1 MQNSAAAEAPDE
13 ERLLRTHGL
22 LGFREFCSK
31 KGSVNLRQLGKFALA
46 GLAQEYVNSSRAKQ
60 GAPCNAR
67 SLRRFQLGLN
77 AYLRFL
83 YGADFNLCSDPAF
96 ASLASPP
103 VSSAAAAGAAAGST
117 VVVARRMGH
126 SADAVTIT
134 AEDLA
139 KIGQYFWR
147 VVNTPRGLQQKV
159 WFDLMIHLGSNGIE
173 NQHAMRK
180 DSFVL
185 LKSAADGRRRL
196 QWKVP
201 GGASVPDDPES
212 PMCPVRTFQLYL
224 SKLNVAC
231 PALFQRPHDGITK
244 ASRFWFHMF
253 PLNNTMLAL
262 MMYDISKDAGLSRVY
277 PNFCTQVLPEK
288 GRFYELAR
296 RGCPSLESARKEPGV
311 AYKLCAQC
319 LTPVQVSS
327 AGPKGILCSVPCL
340 EAFMRAKEARQNV
353 RVSFRDGTRVPAYTL
368 PSGQPLQVQP
378 QPQPQLQQAR
388 DDLGKNLPEDVYSFI
403 QEVARIQALGHT
415 VRTDGLPTV
424 FKQDGSN
431 AQARSLPIEL
441 LRLAMDVGK
450 PTKSSTLQQ
459 QQQHQVHLQQQQQQ
473 QAPQRVEV
481 VKRVT
486 TSTGERVT
494 ARPVLLSGGRKVLL
508 VQRRDPPPASAPQRG
523 STGWR

>member
-1 MQNSAAAEAPDE
+1 MQSSAAGEAPDE
-13 ERLLRTHGL
+13 EVLLRAHGL
-22 LGFREFCSK
+22 LGFRDFCAK
-31 KGSVNLRQLGKFALA
+31 KGSASLRQLDKLALA
-46 GLAQEYVNSSRAKQ
+46 GLAREFVDSSRVKQ
-60 GAPCNAR
+60 GPLYSAR
-67 SLRRFQLGLN
+67 SLRRFQVGLN
-77 AYLRFL
+77 GYLRSL
-83 YGADFNLCSDPAF
+83 YGADFELGRDPVF
-96 ASLASPP
+96 APLAGPSASGA
-103 VSSAAAAGAAAGST
+103 VSSGGAG
-117 VVVARRMGH
+117 RMGQ
-126 SADAVTIT
+126 SADAVVIT
-134 AEDLA
+134 PEDLT

-159 WFDLMIHLGSNGIE
+159 WFDLMIHLGSDGIE

-180 DSFVL
+180 DSFAL
-185 LKSAADGRRRL
+185 LKSPADGRRRL

-201 GGASVPDDPES
+201 GGASVPDDPQN
-212 PMCPVRTFQLYL
+212 PLCPVRTFQLYL

-296 RGCPSLESARKEPGV
+296 HGCPSLENARKEPGC
-311 AYKLCAQC
+311 AFKLCAQC
-319 LTPVQVSS
+319 LTPVQVAS

-368 PSGQPLQVQP
+368 PSGQAIQTQAPLQP
-378 QPQPQLQQAR
+378 QTQAR
-388 DDLGKNLPEDVYSFI
+388 DELGRNLPEDVYSFI

-450 PTKSSTLQQ
+450 PTKSGTLQQ
-459 QQQHQVHLQQQQQQ
+459 QAQQQP
-473 QAPQRVEV
+473 AQRVEI
-481 VKRVT
+481 VKRLSA
-486 TSTGERVT
+486 STGERVSV
-494 ARPVLLSGGRKVLL
+494 ARPVMLSGGRKVLV
-508 VQRRDPPPASAPQRG
+508 VQRRESPSSAPPRG
-523 STGWR
+523 SAAWR